1 MPKGPP
7 PFDKT
12 AFSEITPLLDGS
24 AYAKSDDSRLWY
36 LRGSQAVRVE
46 SVSGASQKL
55 PAFSEITP
63 LLEGDAYATTD
74 TGKEPDS
81 GIWYLHAERAER
93 VSEVPSL
100 AESGPR
106 AKVSAKTFYA
116 LYLSERKK
124 RKAAEYR
131 AENPGEF
138 AEPPDWVPDG
148 IPY

>member
-12 AFSEITPLLDGS
+12 AFTEITPLLDGS
-24 AYAKSDDSRLWY
+24 AYAKSRDRRLWY
-36 LRGSQAVRVE
+36 LRGNKAVRVE

-74 TGKEPDS
+74 TGKKTDS

-106 AKVSAKTFYA
+106 AKVSAKAFYA

-124 RKAAEYR
+124 RQASEFDTEPDPPAD
-131 AENPGEF
+131 APGW
-138 AEPPDWVPDG
+138 P
-148 IPY
+148 